1 MTTLTERV
9 FEAMLSFQ
17 KENNTIQMCITNT
30 AYLVCVA
37 KQDKEITK
45 KFSPAV
51 KAVIAITDTGICLHV
66 VMSLNDNQVVD
77 PSEQFQGATYV
88 DRFCDLPKDLEIK
101 TAEGGIRRREDY
113 LTRFVKF
120 LKQAQE
126 MNEGKFEGLFHDYAV
141 KQHAYV
147 MGVLSKADQKQLKKM
162 CLPLP

>member
-1 MTTLTERV
+1 MATLTERV
-9 FEAMLSFQ
+9 FKAMLSFQ
-17 KENNTIQMCITNT
+17 KENETIQMCITNT

-37 KQDKEITK
+37 KQDAELVK
-45 KFSPAV
+45 KFSPSV
-51 KAVIAITDTGICLHV
+51 KAVMAIKDGICLHV

-88 DRFCDLPKDLEIK
+88 DRFCDLPKDFVIK
-101 TAEGGIRRREDY
+101 TADGGIRRREDY

-126 MNEGKFEGLFHDYAV
+126 MNEGKFEGLFHDYAK

-162 CLPLP
+162 VLPLL